1 MTQVISMHHHY
12 MSDMARFIQSPHTD
26 CLFTHPRNT
35 QQCMGNMFIV
45 QRIFFYTL
53 IIICFSKKYDHIFH
67 KWTMAL
73 VQPIHTM
80 MFLLLSSLQSPHTYF
95 VFTLPRNAQTC
106 MGNMFIVQRII
117 LYKIIIIFCSK
128 KSYHIFHKWTMTLV
142 QPIHHYVSVMA
153 QLLQRPHNG
162 CLFTLKR
169 NDQKC
174 TRIMLILLKSIK
186 L

>member
-1 MTQVISMHHHY
+1 MRSILIIQTIVDYTIITICFAKKIYHICHKWTMNKVRSMYHHCV
-12 MSDMARFIQSPHTD
+12 SNMARFIQSPHTD

-67 KWTMAL
+67 KWTMDL
-73 VQPIHTM
+73 VQPIHTI

-95 VFTLPRNAQTC
+95 VFTL
-106 MGNMFIVQRII
+106 
-117 LYKIIIIFCSK
+117 KI
-128 KSYHIFHKWTMTLV
+128 
-142 QPIHHYVSVMA
+142 
-153 QLLQRPHNG
+153 
-162 CLFTLKR
+162 

-174 TRIMLILLKSIK
+174 MRSMLILQKIISYKIMIICFSKKSFHIYHK
-186 L
+186 W